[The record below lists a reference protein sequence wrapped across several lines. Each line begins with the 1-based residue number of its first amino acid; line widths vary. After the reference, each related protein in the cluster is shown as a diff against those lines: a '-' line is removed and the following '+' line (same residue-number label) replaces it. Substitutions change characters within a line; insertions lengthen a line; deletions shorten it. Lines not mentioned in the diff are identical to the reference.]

1 MLQLS
6 HLHIAYD
13 RVLLEDA
20 SLSIEPGK
28 VTLIRGESGSG
39 KTTLLYRIGL
49 LSQDHDY
56 VYLVDGEDIMKASEK
71 KRKAFQ
77 KENIGY
83 VLQDA
88 LLFEQ
93 YTVYENLTHAAR
105 LNQLTLSRSKA
116 EALLQEV
123 RLTITLDRRID
134 KLSGGEKQRLAIA
147 CALAKDPTILILD
160 EPTSALDPQNEV
172 LIYEILQ
179 DLAKNDH
186 LYVILSSHS
195 PERWHMLTR
204 SCRSRIVSYLRSGM
218 RNRKRISQSSRKK
231 QSRYHV
237 PSSTTTP
244 PTLSEPI
251 V

>member
-1 MLQLS
+1 
-6 HLHIAYD
+6 
-13 RVLLEDA
+13 
-20 SLSIEPGK
+20 
-28 VTLIRGESGSG
+28 
-39 KTTLLYRIGL
+39 YRIGL

-160 EPTSALDPQNEV
+160 EP
-172 LIYEILQ
+172 
-179 DLAKNDH
+179 
-186 LYVILSSHS
+186 
-195 PERWHMLTR
+195 
-204 SCRSRIVSYLRSGM
+204 
-218 RNRKRISQSSRKK
+218 
-231 QSRYHV
+231 
-237 PSSTTTP
+237 
-244 PTLSEPI
+244 
-251 V
+251 

>member
-105 LNQLTLSRSKA
+105 LNQLSLSRS
-116 EALLQEV
+116 
-123 RLTITLDRRID
+123 
-134 KLSGGEKQRLAIA
+134 
-147 CALAKDPTILILD
+147 
-160 EPTSALDPQNEV
+160 
-172 LIYEILQ
+172 
-179 DLAKNDH
+179 
-186 LYVILSSHS
+186 
-195 PERWHMLTR
+195 
-204 SCRSRIVSYLRSGM
+204 
-218 RNRKRISQSSRKK
+218 
-231 QSRYHV
+231 
-237 PSSTTTP
+237 
-244 PTLSEPI
+244 
-251 V
+251 